1 VKYELKPFI
10 LVGGDGGLRPTAL
23 LLSIAASVKRHGV
36 NPWVY
41 IKHVL
46 TMLQARRPGANPADL
61 LPDIWARSGAGGHA
75 APA

>member
-1 VKYELKPFI
+1 MVGRRNWLH
-10 LVGGDGGLRPTAL
+10 VGGDGGLQSTAV
-23 LLSIAASVKRHGV
+23 LLSLAASVKRHGV

-46 TMLQARRPGANPADL
+46 TMLPARRPGADLADL